1 MPESYPA
8 RSSIRSMTGG
18 GGVTLF
24 RIRGIR
30 IAVDYSWFVVLFL
43 IIIWLSSSYRD
54 ELGAAQGSSE
64 PYLLAVASA
73 ILFFASILLHEL
85 GHAFVAKRHDIGV
98 SDITLWMFGGF
109 ARLEKDSDTPATEF
123 KIAIAGPLVTAAIS
137 LVCVGAFLLLAPS
150 GELGD
155 ALTQSATN
163 ASGLAI
169 LVGWLGG
176 INLFVLVFNLIPAF
190 PLDGGRIA
198 RAIAWWRTGS
208 RNKGTRFAATLGEWF
223 GVLLILVGL
232 GYFLAYQGNLVG
244 GIWLAFVGF
253 ILRGAAK
260 SAIAQTN
267 VSSRIEGISVADVME
282 RDPVAIPEG
291 ASIEQ
296 ALDEYF
302 LRYRSPWFP
311 VVDTGRHFIGL
322 VDRGA
327 ADNVPAVERASSVV
341 GDVLARDSGTLTIGE
356 DEPLESVLG
365 NESLRRLGALI
376 ATDGDGRIRGV
387 LTIDAIGKALQ
398 PVAPGS
404 ADTSL

>member
-1 MPESYPA
+1 MA
-8 RSSIRSMTGG
+8 G

-43 IIIWLSSSYRD
+43 IIFWLSGFYKD
-54 ELGAAQGSSE
+54 VLNEPPGSTA

-73 ILFFASILLHEL
+73 TLFFASILLHEL
-85 GHAFVAKRHDIGV
+85 GHAFVARRHNIGV
-98 SDITLWMFGGF
+98 SGITLWMFGGF
-109 ARLEKDSDTPATEF
+109 ARLEKDSDTPGTEF
-123 KIAIAGPLVTAAIS
+123 KIAIAGPLVTAAIVVAC
-137 LVCVGAFLLLAPS
+137 LGAGLLLAG
-150 GELGD
+150 GEVRNA
-155 ALTQSATN
+155 ALTQSNTQT
-163 ASGLAI
+163 SGVAAML
-169 LVGWLGG
+169 GWLGG
-176 INLFVLVFNLIPAF
+176 INLFVLIFNLVPAF

-208 RNKGTRFAATLGEWF
+208 RNSGTRFAATLGEWF
-223 GVLLILVGL
+223 GLILIVGGL
-232 GYFLAYQGNLVG
+232 GYFVAYQGNLVG
-244 GIWLAFVGF
+244 GIWLAFIGF

-260 SAIAQTN
+260 AALAQTE
-267 VSSRIEGISVADVME
+267 VTSRIEGISVRDVME

-311 VVDTGRHFIGL
+311 VVDAGRHFIGL

-341 GDVLARDSGTLTIGE
+341 SDVLAHDSGTLTVGE

-376 ATDGDGRIRGV
+376 ATDSEGRIRGV
-387 LTIDAIGKALQ
+387 LTIDAIGKALR
-398 PVAPGS
+398 PIAPGS

>member
-1 MPESYPA
+1 MA
-8 RSSIRSMTGG
+8 G

-43 IIIWLSSSYRD
+43 IIFWLSGFYKD
-54 ELGAAQGSSE
+54 VLNEPQGSTA

-73 ILFFASILLHEL
+73 TLFFASILLHEL
-85 GHAFVAKRHDIGV
+85 GHAFVARRHNIGV
-98 SDITLWMFGGF
+98 SGITLWMFGGF
-109 ARLEKDSDTPATEF
+109 ARLEKDSDTPGTEF
-123 KIAIAGPLVTAAIS
+123 KIAIAGPLVTAAI
-137 LVCVGAFLLLAPS
+137 VVACFGAGLLLAG
-150 GELGD
+150 GEVRNA
-155 ALTQSATN
+155 ALTQSNTQT
-163 ASGLAI
+163 SGVAAML
-169 LVGWLGG
+169 GWLGG
-176 INLFVLVFNLIPAF
+176 INLFVLIFNLVPAF

-208 RNKGTRFAATLGEWF
+208 RNSGTRFAATLGEWF
-223 GVLLILVGL
+223 GLILIVGGL
-232 GYFLAYQGNLVG
+232 GYFVAYQGNLVG
-244 GIWLAFVGF
+244 GIWLAFIGF

-260 SAIAQTN
+260 AALAQTE
-267 VSSRIEGISVADVME
+267 VTSRIEGISVRDVME

-311 VVDTGRHFIGL
+311 VVDAGRHFIGL

-341 GDVLARDSGTLTIGE
+341 SDVLAHDSGTLTVGE

-365 NESLRRLGALI
+365 NEALRRLGALI
-376 ATDGDGRIRGV
+376 ATDSEGRIRGV
-387 LTIDAIGKALQ
+387 LTIDAIGKALR
-398 PVAPGS
+398 PIAPGS